1 MKRHDRQEDKM
12 KNVNMFIL
20 MQIITQYSR
29 FAIIMLI
36 IDKNHIKKN
45 NDYKAINI
53 LYVFDLQV

>member
-36 IDKNHIKKN
+36 IDKNHIKN
-45 NDYKAINI
+45 NDYKAMNI
-53 LYVFDLQV
+53 LCVFDLQV